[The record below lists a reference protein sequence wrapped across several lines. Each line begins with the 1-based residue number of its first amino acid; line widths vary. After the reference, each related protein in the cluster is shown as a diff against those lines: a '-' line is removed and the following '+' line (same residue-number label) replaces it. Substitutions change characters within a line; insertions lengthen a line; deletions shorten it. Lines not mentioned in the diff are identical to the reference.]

1 MEKWDFFR
9 VFYFFTIDSQAADL
23 KQRNG
28 PLGIGLKIVAF
39 LFISWSISDA
49 FLAKQEAVNSLR
61 ISGGKTRNTSN
72 CRCSTSASSSTT
84 ASVVTCQTEE
94 DEEENNSIS
103 QDEYEAE
110 TEEQQNGDAN
120 EKEEEEEET
129 TLASSPVETEKTY
142 VLRKVGEKTPPG
154 TLKKSKDRPT
164 SSCKSWCE
172 QYSQTFLARTID
184 TPLPDPG
191 PYSEDLDETET

>member
-1 MEKWDFFR
+1 M
-9 VFYFFTIDSQAADL
+9 
-23 KQRNG
+23 
-28 PLGIGLKIVAF
+28 
-39 LFISWSISDA
+39 
-49 FLAKQEAVNSLR
+49 
-61 ISGGKTRNTSN
+61 TRNTSN

>member
-1 MEKWDFFR
+1 M
-9 VFYFFTIDSQAADL
+9 
-23 KQRNG
+23 
-28 PLGIGLKIVAF
+28 
-39 LFISWSISDA
+39 
-49 FLAKQEAVNSLR
+49 
-61 ISGGKTRNTSN
+61 TRNTSN

-94 DEEENNSIS
+94 DDEEENNSIS
-103 QDEYEAE
+103 QDE
-110 TEEQQNGDAN
+110 TEDEEQNGDAN
-120 EKEEEEEET
+120 EKEEET
-129 TLASSPVETEKTY
+129 TLAPSSPVAAEKTY

-191 PYSEDLDETET
+191 PYSEDQDLDETET

>member
-1 MEKWDFFR
+1 M
-9 VFYFFTIDSQAADL
+9 
-23 KQRNG
+23 
-28 PLGIGLKIVAF
+28 
-39 LFISWSISDA
+39 
-49 FLAKQEAVNSLR
+49 
-61 ISGGKTRNTSN
+61 TRNTSN

-103 QDEYEAE
+103 QDETEDEA
-110 TEEQQNGDAN
+110 QNGDAN
-120 EKEEEEEET
+120 EKEEET
-129 TLASSPVETEKTY
+129 TLAPSSPVAAAEKTY

-191 PYSEDLDETET
+191 PYSEDQDLDETET

>member
-1 MEKWDFFR
+1 M
-9 VFYFFTIDSQAADL
+9 
-23 KQRNG
+23 
-28 PLGIGLKIVAF
+28 
-39 LFISWSISDA
+39 
-49 FLAKQEAVNSLR
+49 
-61 ISGGKTRNTSN
+61 TRNTSN

-103 QDEYEAE
+103 QDE
-110 TEEQQNGDAN
+110 TEEEQNGDAN
-120 EKEEEEEET
+120 EKEEET
-129 TLASSPVETEKTY
+129 TLASSSPVAAEKTY

-191 PYSEDLDETET
+191 PYSEDQDLDETET

>member
-1 MEKWDFFR
+1 M
-9 VFYFFTIDSQAADL
+9 
-23 KQRNG
+23 
-28 PLGIGLKIVAF
+28 
-39 LFISWSISDA
+39 
-49 FLAKQEAVNSLR
+49 
-61 ISGGKTRNTSN
+61 TRNTSN

-120 EKEEEEEET
+120 EKEEEEET